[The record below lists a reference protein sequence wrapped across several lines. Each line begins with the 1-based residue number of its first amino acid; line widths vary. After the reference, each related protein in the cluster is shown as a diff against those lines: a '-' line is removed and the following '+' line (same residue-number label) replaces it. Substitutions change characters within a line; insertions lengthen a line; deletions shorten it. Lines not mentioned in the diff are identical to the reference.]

1 MGCCQLRDQQ
11 KHLCITE
18 FCRFQTLVKKEAA
31 PGGIDLAA
39 IAFLGLWTSRWAR
52 TVLFTHPRRKK
63 GMKQSFR
70 GDGGSPLRFALYY
83 YIIFI
88 RIDHISYYTYNICTD
103 TYMYWYL
110 YVLTL
115 ICTDTYNILYI
126 YTHQYYHTSYIIYH
140 TTSYNIHNTSSYIIY
155 NINTYM
161 YWHIYIY
168 TPILSYIIYHISYN
182 IHTSSYIMHDIS
194 YQISY
199 THTHIYIYVYI

>member
-1 MGCCQLRDQQ
+1 MLVFGVLSAPWPAKTPLYYRVLPFSNPCKKRKQHREELIWQQLLFWVYE
-11 KHLCITE
+11 H
-18 FCRFQTLVKKEAA
+18 
-31 PGGIDLAA
+31 PGGQER
-39 IAFLGLWTSRWAR
+39 FCSRIQEG
-52 TVLFTHPRRKK
+52 RKEWSK
-63 GMKQSFR
+63 AWEEMEV
-70 GDGGSPLRFALYY
+70 SPLRFALYY

-115 ICTDTYNILYI
+115 IICTDTYNILYI

-161 YWHIYIY
+161 YWHLYIYI
-168 TPILSYIIYHISYN
+168 
-182 IHTSSYIMHDIS
+182 
-194 YQISY
+194 
-199 THTHIYIYVYI
+199 HTHIIIHHISHIIQHT